1 MKVNVIGED
10 SNNLSIEIEG
20 EGHTLCNLLRHK
32 LWELEVDSCG
42 YNLKHPIISSPVLSV
57 ESSKTKPRKVI
68 ASSIDEIRKDI
79 KELRSEFKKL
89 K

>member
-1 MKVNVIGED
+1 MKINVINED

-20 EGHTLCNLLRHK
+20 ESHTLCNLLRQK

-42 YNLKHPIISSPVLSV
+42 YNLKHPIISSPILSV

-68 ASSIDEIRKDI
+68 VSSVDEIRKDI
-79 KELRSEFKKL
+79 KELRNELKKL